1 MLQIPDSGARTTWT
15 TWSRDCRRSLQ
26 TPGID
31 FMRFNFGRKFFRIS
45 LNPPPPQHTQYNIF
59 LYIEAFQSH
68 TMLLKITNFNFTKFV
83 FVSEFRPKRFNKIN
97 SSLKATIYNT
107 LCDASDETPD
117 NRSEHNSL
125 VSFLGGGTVV
135 NVLKY
140 LVIFIF
146 TKNHK

>member
-1 MLQIPDSGARTTWT
+1 LPKKSADT
-15 TWSRDCRRSLQ
+15 RD
-26 TPGID
+26 
-31 FMRFNFGRKFFRIS
+31 RFYEIQFRPEIFS
-45 LNPPPPQHTQYNIF
+45 DILKSPPPQHTQYNIF